1 MVTLKLLDAQQ
12 SQILQ
17 KWDFADRTLIKI
29 GRSPDNDIVLN
40 DPLVSRHHL
49 ELHQLS
55 NSPTAQ
61 IWHLISKGTN
71 GTLVNGN
78 AVVEMN
84 LSANSIIQLAKGGP
98 FIKVEITSSVVSA
111 QNCTHAGNAP
121 NNLFCIYCG
130 EPLVQNEHFVKQYQ
144 ILKVLGQGGMGTTYI
159 ACDKQRPPNGIR
171 QLLVLKEMNADM
183 VQISKAKEL
192 FEREARVLKGLNHHG
207 IPKFYDFFVE
217 GGKKYLAME
226 LVHGEDLEKRI
237 IKKGPVNLQQAITW
251 MMQTCEVLD
260 YIHSQTPP
268 LVHRD
273 IKPANLLI
281 RNIDQRLMVLDFGAV
296 KEIGTPPGTKI
307 GAPAYWSYEQ
317 SLGNP
322 QPQSDLYAIG
332 ATIIFL
338 LTGIEPDR
346 YYQKKGGSYQYVLD
360 SVPTI
365 TPRLAQVIEKACQ
378 HKYQDRY
385 QTAKELSLALESCLT

>member
-1 MVTLKLLDAQQ
+1 MVTLKLLDSQQ

-17 KWDFADRTLIKI
+17 KWDFANRTLIKI

-40 DPLVSRHHL
+40 DPLVSRYHL

-78 AVVEMN
+78 LVVEMN
-84 LSANSIIQLAKGGP
+84 LSTNSMIQLAKGGP
-98 FIKVEITSSVVSA
+98 LIQVEITPSVVYPK
-111 QNCTHAGNAP
+111 NCTHAGNSP
-121 NNLFCIYCG
+121 NNLFCIHCG
-130 EPLVQNEHFVKQYQ
+130 EPLVQDERFVRQYQ
-144 ILKVLGQGGMGTTYI
+144 VLKVLGQGGMGTTYI
-159 ACDKQRPPNGIR
+159 ACDKHRPPNGIR

-183 VQISKAKEL
+183 VQISKAQEL
-192 FEREARVLKGLNHHG
+192 FDREARVLKSLNHHG

-237 IKKGPVNLQQAITW
+237 IRQGTVNLQQAITW

-260 YIHSQTPP
+260 YIHNQQPP

-281 RNIDQRLMVLDFGAV
+281 RNVDQRIMVLDFGAV
-296 KEIGTPPGTKI
+296 KEIGTPPRTTI

-317 SLGNP
+317 SLGKP
-322 QPQSDLYAIG
+322 QPQSDLYAVG

-338 LTGIEPDR
+338 LTGKEPDT
-346 YYQKKGGSYQYVLD
+346 YQTKKVPYQYVLD

-365 TPRLAQVIEKACQ
+365 TPKLAQVIEKACQ
-378 HKYQDRY
+378 HNFQDRY
-385 QTAKELSLALESCLT
+385 QTAKELSLALGSCLH